1 MRYSAFISYNHRDRR
16 WAAWLHREL
25 ERYRLPKVLIGRESP
40 LGTLGHRLP
49 PVFQD
54 REELAASTN
63 LASSVREAL
72 SQAHSLIVICSSNG
86 AQSHW
91 VNEEVREFVALGRR
105 DRIQCLIVPEADD
118 PNGAPLPSG
127 AVVPPALLELGGEPL
142 AADAR
147 KTGDGKRSAFLKLV
161 AGVIGVGYDD
171 LRRREQARRHRR
183 LLTLAA
189 AASVGFL
196 LMTGLAIFALISRT
210 EAVHQRDV
218 ARQQTLAA
226 TRTTDFVKGLFQVS
240 DPSESKGQS
249 ITALEVLDRGARE
262 IQGQLDNEPDVK
274 AELMSTLS
282 EVYMGLGSFH
292 RADALI
298 RNSLSLKVA
307 RQETRARQLGV
318 LASSQA
324 LQADYGSAVANFT
337 SAIGMVPKPEQLQ
350 DPALYS
356 RLLIGKAESLA
367 SLDKYD
373 EAMRL
378 ARTALAWDR
387 DRERGRPADVARD
400 LETAGLIDQYSG
412 DLAGS
417 RDNYEKALAIR
428 LKVNGRL
435 HPEVSHDLNNLG
447 TAAYLENDSAAA
459 ERYWRPALAID
470 EQILGPDHPDLGV
483 ILNNLGRVL
492 VEQRKFAQA
501 IPVLTRSVRLHLAQ
515 KSETHDDLAF
525 AFSNLALAKDGAG
538 DAAEAEALFNR
549 ALEAAE
555 VHKNRLRAP
564 IMVDLADLRCRRGAY
579 SGAMDLL
586 ARAAPIMKST
596 YPDDAWRTAWV
607 ENTRGACLLRQ
618 GKVAEAKPLI
628 VSSSPVL
635 LKRWPA
641 QTMYGHEVEQRRR
654 ALAGAR
660 AA

>member
-25 ERYRLPKVLIGRESP
+25 ERYRLPKTLIGRESP

-72 SQAHSLIVICSSNG
+72 SQSNSLIVICSSNG

-91 VNEEVREFVALGRR
+91 VNEEVRAFVALGRR
-105 DRIQCLIVPEADD
+105 DRIQCLIVPDADD
-118 PNGAPLPSG
+118 PNGTPLPSD
-127 AVVPPALLELGGEPL
+127 AVFPAALLELGEEPL

-183 LLTLAA
+183 LITLAA

-324 LQADYGSAVANFT
+324 LQADYDSAVAGFT
-337 SAIGMVPKPEQLQ
+337 KALALVPKPEQLQ
-350 DPALYS
+350 DASLYS

-373 EAMRL
+373 EGMRL
-378 ARTALAWDR
+378 ARAALVWDH
-387 DRERGRPADVARD
+387 EHGRPADVARD

-447 TAAYLENDSAAA
+447 TAAYLQNDSAAA

-470 EQILGPDHPDLGV
+470 EQILGPNHPDLGV
-483 ILNNLGRVL
+483 TLNNLGRVL

-501 IPVLTRSVRLHLAQ
+501 MPLLTRSVKLHLAQ
-515 KSETHDDLAF
+515 KTETHDDLAF

-538 DAAEAEALFNR
+538 DASEAEALFNR

-564 IMVDLADLRCRRGAY
+564 IMVDLADLRCRRGDFA
-579 SGAMDLL
+579 GAMDLL
-586 ARAAPIMKST
+586 GRAAPIMKTT

-607 ENTRGACLLRQ
+607 ENTRGACLIRQ
-618 GKVAEAKPLI
+618 GKISEAKPLI
-628 VSSSPVL
+628 VSSSPVV

-660 AA
+660 PT

>member
-16 WAAWLHREL
+16 WASWLHREL
-25 ERYRLPKVLIGRESP
+25 ERYRLPKPLIGRESP
-40 LGTLGHRLP
+40 LGTLQRRLP

-72 SQAHSLIVICSSNG
+72 SHAHSLIVICSSNG

-91 VNEEVREFVALGRR
+91 VNEEVRAFAALGRG

-118 PNGAPLPSG
+118 PSG
-127 AVVPPALLELGGEPL
+127 TPRPADAVFPPALLQLGDEPL

-147 KTGDGKRSAFLKLV
+147 PTGDGKRAAFLKLV
-161 AGVIGVGYDD
+161 AGVIGVRYDD
-171 LRRREQARRHRR
+171 LRQREQSRRHRR

-196 LMTGLAIFALISRT
+196 LMAGLAVFALIARA
-210 EAVHQRDV
+210 EAVRQRDV

-249 ITALEVLDRGARE
+249 VTALEVLDRGARE
-262 IQGQLDNEPDVK
+262 IQGQLDDEPDVK
-274 AELMSTLS
+274 AELISTLS

-318 LASSQA
+318 LASSGA
-324 LQADYGSAVANFT
+324 LQADYDSALANFT
-337 SAIGMVPKPEQLQ
+337 RAIALLPKPEQLQ
-350 DPALYS
+350 DPSLYS
-356 RLLIGKAESLA
+356 HLLIGKAESLA
-367 SLDKYD
+367 ALDRYD

-387 DRERGRPADVARD
+387 DREGSRSADVARD
-400 LETAGLIDQYSG
+400 LEAAGMIDQYSG

-417 RDNYEKALAIR
+417 RAYYEKALAIR
-428 LKVNGRL
+428 LAVNGRL

-447 TAAYLENDSAAA
+447 TAAYLQNDPGAA
-459 ERYWRPALAID
+459 ESYWRRALAID
-470 EQILGPDHPDLGV
+470 EQILGPNHPDLGV
-483 ILNNLGRVL
+483 MLNNLGRVL

-501 IPVLTRSVRLHLAQ
+501 TPLLTRAVKLHLAQ

-538 DAAEAEALFNR
+538 QASEAEALFNR
-549 ALEAAE
+549 ALEAAQ
-555 VHKNRLRAP
+555 VHKNRLTAP
-564 IMVDLADLRCRRGAY
+564 IMVDLADLRCRRRDFR
-579 SGAMDLL
+579 GAMDLL
-586 ARAAPIMKST
+586 QRAAPIMKST
-596 YPDDAWRTAWV
+596 YPDDPWRTAWV
-607 ENTRGACLLRQ
+607 DNTRGACLLRQ
-618 GKVAEAKPLI
+618 GKVGQAKLLI
-628 VSSSPVL
+628 ESSSPVV

-641 QTMYGHEVEQRRR
+641 ETMYGHEVQQRRR
-654 ALAGAR
+654 ALEAPYPA
-660 AA
+660 

>member
-1 MRYSAFISYNHRDRR
+1 VRYSAFISYNHRDRR

-25 ERYRLPKVLIGRESP
+25 ERYRLPKALIARESP
-40 LGTLGHRLP
+40 LGTLQRRLP

-72 SQAHSLIVICSSNG
+72 AQSHSLIVICSSNG
-86 AQSHW
+86 ARSRW
-91 VNEEVREFVALGRR
+91 VNEEVREFIALGRR

-118 PNGAPLPSG
+118 PTGTPLPPD
-127 AVVPPALLELGGEPL
+127 AVFPPALLELGDEPL

-147 KTGDGKRSAFLKLV
+147 PTGDGNRAAFLKLV
-161 AGVIGVGYDD
+161 AGVIGVRYDD
-171 LRRREQARRHRR
+171 LRQREQSRRHRQ
-183 LLTLAA
+183 LLTFAA

-196 LMTGLAIFALISRT
+196 LMAGLSVFALISRA
-210 EAVHQRDV
+210 EAVRQRDV

-226 TRTTDFVKGLFQVS
+226 TRTTEFVKGLFQVS

-274 AELMSTLS
+274 AELISTLS

-324 LQADYGSAVANFT
+324 LQADYDSAVANFT
-337 SAIGMVPKPEQLQ
+337 RAIGLLRQPKQLQ
-350 DPALYS
+350 DPSLYS

-367 SLDKYD
+367 ALDRYD

-387 DRERGRPADVARD
+387 ERGQPADVARD
-400 LETAGLIDQYSG
+400 IEAAGMITQYSG
-412 DLAGS
+412 DLAAS
-417 RDNYEKALAIR
+417 RADYEKALTIR
-428 LKVNGRL
+428 LAVNGRL

-447 TAAYLENDSAAA
+447 TAAYLQNDPAAA
-459 ERYWRPALAID
+459 EGYWRRALAID
-470 EQILGPDHPDLGV
+470 EQLLGPNHPDLGV
-483 ILNNLGRVL
+483 MLNNLGRVL

-501 IPVLTRSVRLHLAQ
+501 MPLLTRSVKLHLAQ

-538 DAAEAEALFNR
+538 QASEAEALFGR
-549 ALEAAE
+549 ALEAAQ
-555 VHKNRLRAP
+555 VHKNRLTAP
-564 IMVDLADLRCRRGAY
+564 IMVDLADLRCRRGDFA
-579 SGAMDLL
+579 SAMNLL

-618 GKVAEAKPLI
+618 DKVAEAKPLI
-628 VSSSPVL
+628 ESSSAVV
-635 LKRWPA
+635 LKRWPPE
-641 QTMYGHEVEQRRR
+641 TMYGHEVELRRR
-654 ALAGAR
+654 ALAALHPV
-660 AA
+660 

>member
-1 MRYSAFISYNHRDRR
+1 VRYSAFISYNHRDRR

-25 ERYRLPKVLIGRESP
+25 ERYRLPKASIGRESP
-40 LGTLGHRLP
+40 LGTLQRRLP

-72 SQAHSLIVICSSNG
+72 AQSHSLIVICSSHG
-86 AQSHW
+86 ARSRW

-118 PNGAPLPSG
+118 PTGPPLPPV
-127 AVVPPALLELGGEPL
+127 AVFPPALLELGDEPL

-147 KTGDGKRSAFLKLV
+147 PTGDGNRAAFLKLV
-161 AGVIGVGYDD
+161 AGVIGVRYND
-171 LRRREQARRHRR
+171 LRQREQSRRHRQ
-183 LLTLAA
+183 LLTFAA

-196 LMTGLAIFALISRT
+196 LMAGLSVFALISRA
-210 EAVHQRDV
+210 EAVRQRDV

-226 TRTTDFVKGLFQVS
+226 TRTTEFVKGLFQVS

-274 AELMSTLS
+274 AELISTLS

-307 RQETRARQLGV
+307 RRETRARQLGV

-324 LQADYGSAVANFT
+324 LQADYDSAVANFT
-337 SAIGMVPKPEQLQ
+337 RAIGLLREPKHLQ
-350 DPALYS
+350 DPSLYS

-367 SLDKYD
+367 ALDRYD

-387 DRERGRPADVARD
+387 ERGQPADVARD
-400 LETAGLIDQYSG
+400 IEAAGMITQYSG
-412 DLAGS
+412 DLAAS
-417 RDNYEKALAIR
+417 RADYEKALTIR
-428 LKVNGRL
+428 LAVNGRL

-447 TAAYLENDSAAA
+447 TAAYLQNDSAAA
-459 ERYWRPALAID
+459 EGYWRRALAID
-470 EQILGPDHPDLGV
+470 EQLLGPNHPDLGV
-483 ILNNLGRVL
+483 MLNNLGRVL

-501 IPVLTRSVRLHLAQ
+501 MPLLTRSVKLHLAQ

-538 DAAEAEALFNR
+538 QASEAEALFGR
-549 ALEAAE
+549 ALEAAQ
-555 VHKNRLRAP
+555 VHKNRLTAP
-564 IMVDLADLRCRRGAY
+564 IMVDLADLRCRRRDFA
-579 SGAMDLL
+579 SAMNLL

-618 GKVAEAKPLI
+618 DKVAEAKPLI
-628 VSSSPVL
+628 ESSSAVV
-635 LKRWPA
+635 LKRWPPE
-641 QTMYGHEVEQRRR
+641 TMYGHEVELRRR
-654 ALAGAR
+654 ALAALHPV
-660 AA
+660 